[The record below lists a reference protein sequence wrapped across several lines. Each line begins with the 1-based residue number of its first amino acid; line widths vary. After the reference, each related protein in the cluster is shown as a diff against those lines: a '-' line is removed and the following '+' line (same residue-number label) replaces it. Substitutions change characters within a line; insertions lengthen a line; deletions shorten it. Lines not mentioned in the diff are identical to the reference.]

1 MQNAGEGYGLAPI
14 GHVVSVKSAE
24 TVAVYVTTTVTF
36 EEGSNWTNTKTAIE
50 EVIKAYLL
58 ELRQEWAESS
68 YLIVRVSQL
77 ETRILGVKGVIDIT
91 NTKINGSA
99 ENLSLGE
106 YQVPTFGGV
115 SG

>member
-1 MQNAGEGYGLAPI
+1 M
-14 GHVVSVKSAE
+14 
-24 TVAVYVTTTVTF
+24 
-36 EEGSNWTNTKTAIE
+36 
-50 EVIKAYLL
+50 
-58 ELRQEWAESS
+58 
-68 YLIVRVSQL
+68 RVSQL